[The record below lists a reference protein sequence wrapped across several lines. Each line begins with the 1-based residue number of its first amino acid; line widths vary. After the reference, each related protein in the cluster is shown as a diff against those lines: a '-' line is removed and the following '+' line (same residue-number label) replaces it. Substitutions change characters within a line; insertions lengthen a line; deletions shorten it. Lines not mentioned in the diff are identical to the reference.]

1 MSKNNK
7 SLASQALL
15 EMEDIKKAIK
25 EESKNTLKS
34 MLSEAVKDALRESID
49 EEDDE
54 DYEVVDNENDAES
67 DDDKKDEKSKSC
79 KDGECEG
86 DIEEDG
92 NLEDDPDA
100 AADPNAQPVPA
111 EGPEAGAEGEMGA
124 EDAGMDAEQAPEA
137 GAEGEDG
144 DGWSDFEQ
152 YQTGDNEYDLTGV
165 NDPSTVLKAYK
176 LLKDDDQVVVKKE
189 GNMINIQDN
198 ETGSE
203 YIVDLG
209 EDDTE
214 AAEGEEPMGD
224 INEGFEFE
232 GDDEWNF
239 DDEEEGD
246 HSFGPYDSQRDIDFD
261 NSLPDDEDDLQAVDH
276 DPELDD
282 MDNSFGD
289 EFDSIEDGPEAS
301 LEEPAG
307 FNDQED
313 EEFNNRFE
321 GKKSRKTMKES
332 KKTKKGEMLFEIDL
346 GYTDNYQSKDPIQ
359 GLSNSEP
366 SKSGKSWE
374 KGVPTGTEKPWAG
387 ETKSKGDPFKK
398 TQKVQGSVNEE
409 DLDAIDSN
417 IDAVEEP
424 SVDEATNVGGK
435 VHQRS
440 ASKSKVPQKD
450 DEYFPDN
457 IRHYTKGTDYKER
470 KHMDESL
477 NKIKKENKMLKEAV
491 KELRK
496 NLNEAYITNVNLGK
510 ITKLF
515 LENAVS
521 QEEKVNIIN
530 RFVNEAKTVDQSKQL
545 FESISKDLQK
555 VAKANLTESRM
566 TAEGSKKL
574 NENTIYKS
582 QDLLN
587 TLNFMKRMENL

>member
-15 EMEDIKKAIK
+15 EMEDIKNAIK
-25 EESKNTLKS
+25 EESKKTLKS
-34 MLSEAVKDALRESID
+34 MLSEAVKDVLRESVDD
-49 EEDDE
+49 EEDE
-54 DYEVVDNENDAES
+54 DYEVIDNEDDAKS
-67 DDDKKDEKSKSC
+67 DDKKGKKSESC
-79 KDGECEG
+79 RDGECEG

-92 NLEDDPDA
+92 DLENDPNA
-100 AADPNAQPVPA
+100 AADPNAQPVPD
-111 EGPEAGAEGEMGA
+111 EGPDAGAEGEMGA
-124 EDAGMDAEQAPEA
+124 EDAGMGAEQGPEA

-144 DGWSDFEQ
+144 NGWSDFEQ

-165 NDPSTVLKAYK
+165 NDPGTVLKAYK

-198 ETGSE
+198 DTGSE

-214 AAEGEEPMGD
+214 VAEGEEEMGD
-224 INEGFEFE
+224 INEGL
-232 GDDEWNF
+232 DF
-239 DDEEEGD
+239 DDND
-246 HSFGPYDSQRDIDFD
+246 FVFNDDNSFGHYDSQRDIDFD
-261 NSLPDDEDDLQAVDH
+261 RALPDDDDDDLQAVDH

-282 MDNSFGD
+282 MGNNMGD
-289 EFDSIEDGPEAS
+289 DFDSVEDGPEAS
-301 LEEPAG
+301 LDEPAG

-332 KKTKKGEMLFEIDL
+332 KRAKKGEMLFEIDL

-409 DLDAIDSN
+409 DLDTIDSN
-417 IDAVEEP
+417 ANAVEEP
-424 SVDEATNVGGK
+424 SVDEGMNVGGK
-435 VHQRS
+435 VQQRS
-440 ASKSKVPQKD
+440 SSKSKVHQVD
-450 DEYFPDN
+450 DEHFPDN

-477 NKIKKENKMLKEAV
+477 NKFKKENKMLKEAV

-555 VAKANLTESRM
+555 VAKTNITESRM

-587 TLNFMKRMENL
+587 TLDFMKRMENL

>member
-54 DYEVVDNENDAES
+54 DYEVVDNENDAKS

-92 NLEDDPDA
+92 NLEDDPNA

-165 NDPSTVLKAYK
+165 NDPGTVLKAYK

-239 DDEEEGD
+239 DDEEGD

-282 MDNSFGD
+282 MGNSVGD

-332 KKTKKGEMLFEIDL
+332 KRTKKGEMLFEIDL

-409 DLDAIDSN
+409 DITDAPDS
-417 IDAVEEP
+417 VEDIP
-424 SVDEATNVGGK
+424 VDEQMNVGGFVQDNTTATSRK
-435 VHQRS
+435 PNNPTHRNARS
-440 ASKSKVPQKD
+440 ERGSNFTPSTEAP
-450 DEYFPDN
+450 Y
-457 IRHYTKGTDYKER
+457 KGVN
-470 KHMDESL
+470 ESL
-477 NKIKKENKMLKEAV
+477 MKIKKENKMLKEAV

>member
-15 EMEDIKKAIK
+15 EMEEIKKAIK
-25 EESKNTLKS
+25 EESKNTLRS
-34 MLSEAVKDALRESID
+34 VLSEAVKDALRNSI
-49 EEDDE
+49 EDDDE
-54 DYEVVDNENDAES
+54 KDYEVDGGEDDAKS
-67 DDDKKDEKSKSC
+67 DKEGKDEEPKSC
-79 KDGECEG
+79 KGEDCEEG
-86 DIEEDG
+86 DIEED
-92 NLEDDPDA
+92 DDMQADPN
-100 AADPNAQPVPA
+100 ADPNAQEMPA
-111 EGPEAGAEGEMGA
+111 EPGMEGDDMGAEGADMG
-124 EDAGMDAEQAPEA
+124 AEQAPEA
-137 GAEGEDG
+137 GAEGEG
-144 DGWSDFEQ
+144 EDGWSDFQQ
-152 YQTGDNEYDLTGV
+152 YQTGDNTYDLTGV
-165 NDPSTVLKAYK
+165 QDMGVVKAAYK
-176 LLKDDDQVVVKKE
+176 KMGPDDLVVVKK
-189 GNMINIQDN
+189 GDTLSLKDN

-203 YIVDLG
+203 YMIELG
-209 EDDTE
+209 DAEE
-214 AAEGEEPMGD
+214 EGGEQAPEGEEQMD
-224 INEGFEFE
+224 DLNEGFEFE
-232 GDDEWNF
+232 INDDNDNDFIFNDDDEIGASDESGIEDSFNDDSF
-239 DDEEEGD
+239 VADDEGIGA
-246 HSFGPYDSQRDIDFD
+246 S
-261 NSLPDDEDDLQAVDH
+261 
-276 DPELDD
+276 
-282 MDNSFGD
+282 D
-289 EFDSIEDGPEAS
+289 EFEGEPDGE
-301 LEEPAG
+301 LGRDGFEPAG
-307 FNDQED
+307 FGGKD
-313 EEFNNRFE
+313 EESFNNRFE

-332 KKTKKGEMLFEIDL
+332 KSKKNEILFEIDL

-374 KGVPTGTEKPWAG
+374 KGVPTGTAKPWAG

-409 DLDAIDSN
+409 DIEDVTA
-417 IDAVEEP
+417 EEP
-424 SVDEATNVGGK
+424 EIEEGMNVGGK
-435 VHQRS
+435 VQQRS
-440 ASKSKVPQKD
+440 SSKSKVHQVD
-450 DEYFPDN
+450 DEHFPDN

-477 NKIKKENKMLKEAV
+477 NKIKKENKMLKEAI

-555 VAKANLTESRM
+555 VAKTNLTESRM

-582 QDLLN
+582 QDLLD